1 MNELNALTSNG
12 RFENVRS
19 ICGFLADAAEKCG
32 MDETARFQIEL
43 ACDEA
48 CTNVIEHA
56 YGGED
61 VGDIEVSW
69 RVESGYFVITIRD
82 YGQPFDPDSAKV
94 EKDAANG
101 TGTTLQ
107 ELKVG
112 GLGLHFMHKLMDE
125 VDFSFDRDHGNILV
139 MKKRIPIETAS

>member
-1 MNELNALTSNG
+1 MNELNVLTSNG

-19 ICGFLADAAEKCG
+19 ICGFIADAAEKCG
-32 MDETARFQIEL
+32 IDESTRFQIEL

-61 VGDIEVSW
+61 KGDIEASW
-69 RVESGYFVITIRD
+69 QVEKGYFVITIRD
-82 YGQPFDPDSAKV
+82 NGSPFDPTPGVTPNETVNGSNSA
-94 EKDAANG
+94 EKD
-101 TGTTLQ
+101 
-107 ELKVG
+107 LKVG

-125 VDFSFDRDHGNILV
+125 VKFSFDRERGNILV
-139 MKKRIPIETAS
+139 MKKHIPTEKAS